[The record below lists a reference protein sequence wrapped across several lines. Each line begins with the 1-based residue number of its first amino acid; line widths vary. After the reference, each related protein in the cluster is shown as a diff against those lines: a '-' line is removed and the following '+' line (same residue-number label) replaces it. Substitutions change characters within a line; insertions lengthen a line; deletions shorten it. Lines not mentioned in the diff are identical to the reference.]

1 MKKIIVHFL
10 IFSIITI
17 TLFASCQKELSCAG
31 CKDGNKPPMANAGPD
46 QTIVLPKDSVLL
58 DGSSSTDADG
68 TIKSYKWIK
77 IAGPVSFV
85 IIKPD
90 APVTSVTSLIMGV
103 YKFELTVTD
112 NGGLSAK
119 DTVQLMVDN
128 PAVNQPPVACA
139 GADQTI
145 TLPIITVTLDGSCST
160 DPDNNITGYVWS
172 NISGPSSFNMATA
185 NAKQTQVIN
194 LVEGTYQFELKVTD
208 AGGLF
213 SKDTVQVSVKAAV
226 TVVACDN
233 SNRPQVNAQLIPV
246 GTLSHTD
253 NGVAVASAGNKILF
267 AGGSYGPMVSSRVD
281 ILDITTNTWTTAE
294 LSKARGY
301 MTTAVLGNKIF
312 FAGGFDQTGFG
323 SSRVDI
329 YDVSTNLWT
338 TTELSRGRYLMAGA
352 AAGNKVLFA
361 GGFQWANVT
370 NDPYP
375 TIVDIY
381 DVSTNT
387 WSVQPLGNRPPDASL
402 GIAATVVGTK
412 IYLAGAGND
421 WPGWDF
427 GDISSTINIY
437 DVSTNTWS
445 ISSLSEEKGFMAA
458 IAVGNKTYWAGG
470 KIWGQP
476 SSEYL
481 TNQVEIRDMNT
492 GTSTFA
498 CLFQPNAGFFTSFDA
513 VLKNNKIVFFTGA
526 GAVINKFDIYN
537 ITTNTW
543 SIGMLPVNIEG
554 ASIIS
559 VNNIIYVAG
568 GKVNNVLSNQVY
580 KLDF

>member
-1 MKKIIVHFL
+1 MKQVLRFTAYPLILVII
-10 IFSIITI
+10 IF
-17 TLFASCQKELSCAG
+17 FSCKKEISCES
-31 CKDGNKPPMANAGPD
+31 CKDNNKPPIANAGAD
-46 QTIVLPKDSVLL
+46 QIITLPKDSVML
-58 DGSSSTDADG
+58 DGSASIDPDG
-68 TIKSYKWIK
+68 TITSYKWAK
-77 IAGPVSFV
+77 IAGPVSSN
-85 IIKPD
+85 INKPD
-90 APVTSVTSLIMGV
+90 SSKTSVKTLVAGV
-103 YKFELTVTD
+103 YKFELTVID

-119 DTVQLMVDN
+119 DTVQVMVDA
-128 PAVNQPPVACA
+128 PGNQPPVACA
-139 GADQTI
+139 GADRVI
-145 TLPIITVTLDGSCST
+145 TLPVNTVFLNGSCSA
-160 DPDNNITGYVWS
+160 DPDNNIISYSWTKIAALAA
-172 NISGPSSFNMATA
+172 NISSA
-185 NAKQTQVIN
+185 NTVQTQVTG
-194 LVEGTYQFELKVTD
+194 LVQGVYQFELKVTD

-213 SKDTVQVSVKAAV
+213 SKDTVQIKVNP
-226 TVVACDN
+226 ACDN
-233 SNRPQVNAQLIPV
+233 SNRPQVNAQLIPI

-492 GTSTFA
+492 GTTSFA
-498 CLFQPNAGFFTSFDA
+498 CLFQPNAGFFTNFDA

-526 GAVINKFDIYN
+526 GAVINKFDIYD

-543 SIGMLPVNIEG
+543 SIGVLPVNIEG

-568 GKVNNVLSNQVY
+568 GTVNGVLSSQVY
-580 KLDF
+580 KLEF